1 MSIIRFL
8 EAKKNIK
15 LSKGGKGVKCTKKNK
30 PGLEKSNHQIKLY
43 SLDLIKLP
51 PLPCAFSKNGIL
63 CELLTGFCDFI
74 CAVSHVEP

>member
-30 PGLEKSNHQIKLY
+30 PGLEKSNHQIKLD
-43 SLDLIKLP
+43 SLDLSTPTLDIKVL
-51 PLPCAFSKNGIL
+51 LFS
-63 CELLTGFCDFI
+63 
-74 CAVSHVEP
+74 